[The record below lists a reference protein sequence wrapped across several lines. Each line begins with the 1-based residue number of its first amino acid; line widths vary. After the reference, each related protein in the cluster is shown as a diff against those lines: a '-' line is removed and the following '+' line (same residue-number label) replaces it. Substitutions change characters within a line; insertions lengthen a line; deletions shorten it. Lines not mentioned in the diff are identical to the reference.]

1 MNKFSVE
8 FSNKHTSDWSDTPM
22 YQTKLVSKTACPV
35 LGIESKS
42 TYYLWG
48 VKQLEGIVSLNIDD
62 YNIKKEEVEID
73 GKKLTLKRIVGL
85 K

>member
-8 FSNKHTSDWSDTPM
+8 FSNEHKFEWSDTP
-22 YQTKLVSKTACPV
+22 YFQTKLVNKTACPV
-35 LGIESKS
+35 LGIESKA

-48 VKQLEGIVSLNIDD
+48 VKKLEGIVSLNIDD
-62 YNIKKEEVEID
+62 YNIKHEEVEIE
-73 GKKLTLKRIVGL
+73 GKKITLKRIVGL